1 MKNNQ
6 NITKWMNF
14 AAVLMYA
21 AAVFQFADGKILLG
35 AVFFGAAVC
44 FTCAAGKY
52 QKKEPNKN
60 GRKIEQGLEQ

>member
-1 MKNNQ
+1 MKNNR

-21 AAVFQFADGKILLG
+21 AAVFRFADGKILLG

-52 QKKEPNKN
+52 QKKDADES
-60 GRKIEQGLEQ
+60 GRKIRQGMVQ